1 MRIVAGVL
9 IIIVAILD
17 LLSGF
22 GYAFVG
28 GATAG
33 LGAAAQNIAQKD
45 PAVKEAETAA
55 SAARATG
62 GALALFG
69 FFLLAMAGLTI
80 ACGVV
85 LFMAKAPTFA
95 LAIGVLQILAELIGM
110 FLTMGG
116 AIVWQ
121 IPGLVAGILV
131 IIAALS
137 YRSRP
142 TAVAPM

>member
-1 MRIVAGVL
+1 MRIAAGVL

-33 LGAAAQNIAQKD
+33 LGTAASQIAQKD
-45 PAVKEAETAA
+45 PAVKEAQTAA
-55 SAARATG
+55 TAARATG

-85 LFMAKAPTFA
+85 LFMGKAATFA
-95 LAIGVLQILAELIGM
+95 LVIGVLQILAELIGL
-110 FLTMGG
+110 FLTMGA

-121 IPGLVAGILV
+121 IPGIVAGILV

-137 YRSRP
+137 YRGKP
-142 TAVAPM
+142 AAAAPM